1 MLCLGCE
8 EDLID
13 ARVRCSMI
21 TVKGVITATTELL
34 AGQIHQEGK
43 HNKDFS
49 RIQ

>member
-34 AGQIHQEGK
+34 VESNRSNTSGRQA
-43 HNKDFS
+43 
-49 RIQ
+49 